1 MCEALQNS
9 LERRFSYLLGLEI
22 HQAATAL
29 DPRVKLA
36 FTNNTTDRKFFKFQS
51 TMVKNI
57 QNLLSESMIHS
68 DSTTNSEKNAVL
80 QPPPRKSLLDF
91 SSLQPTNSSVSEIDV
106 ELQTYLES
114 PVSAKSQPTGNS
126 LRSRVLFAEETPTHS
141 KICFLSQYLK
151 NHNKTTEVHEGMPF
165 SILIEELLTTW

>member
-9 LERRFSYLLGLEI
+9 LERRFSYLLGSEI

-36 FTNNTTDRKFFKFQS
+36 FTNNTTDGKFFKFQS

-91 SSLQPTNSSVSEIDV
+91 SSLQPTNSLVSEIDV
-106 ELQTYLES
+106 E
-114 PVSAKSQPTGNS
+114 SQPTGNT